1 MFQVHLIGDKT
12 QLYAA
17 KVTQYRNN
25 EEKKSIIHENELLHR
40 LSNGL
45 YIKDMYHDKN
55 KRCLIMISKIG
66 VTLSKWFRSN
76 EVKEKF
82 SKENDKNK
90 EIILKVIVYKLLL
103 SLNDIHQ
110 EGLIHRDVK
119 PGNILVTKNESY
131 NNKIM

>member
-17 KVTQYRNN
+17 KVTQYRNI

-82 SKENDKNK
+82 SKENDKTK
-90 EIILKVIVYKLLL
+90 KL
-103 SLNDIHQ
+103 
-110 EGLIHRDVK
+110 
-119 PGNILVTKNESY
+119 Y
-131 NNKIM
+131 